1 MIKVKQIIKK
11 LYILLISIFIGM
23 NSIYAAENIITINKG
38 TIVVGPGYSETI
50 RYTLLPG
57 LNSSNIIWKSANPNI
72 ATVDANGK
80 VTGLTIGQTIITAH
94 INGASSTCTII
105 VSNDYVP
112 VKGISINRT
121 NLNILLNSSE
131 SLNATIYPSN
141 ATNKDV
147 VWTSSNPSIASVD
160 STGKVTAR
168 KIGSTIITA
177 STSGYSATA
186 IVNVVDSIPLKG
198 ITINK
203 SNITIKEQAS
213 ETLQINYNPSNA
225 TNKKITWKSS
235 NNNIVKVDSNG
246 KITGITAGSATIT
259 AISNDGGYVATCK
272 VTVESLSKNVT
283 GVSLNKKELS
293 LVAGK
298 EEKLI
303 VTIAPS
309 YAGNKNVKWETS
321 DKSVATVKDGVV
333 TANKK
338 GTAEIKV
345 ISEDGQK
352 EAICKVTVT
361 SPPVESISFKNEKQT
376 VYLDSKTTLKPVT
389 TPTNSELENPIW
401 KSSNEEVAVVE
412 DGIVTALSI
421 GETVITISNQDESI
435 SATTIIKVVNKPKE
449 TLKISIDGYNLNFS
463 PDIKNYTLKIGS
475 ESELKIHTNLSED
488 KVTINGNQKLKNGS
502 IITITIND
510 SEKVTYVIN
519 IKKQENYTI
528 YFIAIISVLLLLNLI
543 RLLFKKKKK

>member
-1 MIKVKQIIKK
+1 MKK
-11 LYILLISIFIGM
+11 LGIILSIFFMIFPICLLG
-23 NSIYAAENIITINKG
+23 SCETVTENIVEGIQNIEINKEAVE
-38 TIVVGPGYSETI
+38 IDE
-50 RYTLLPG
+50 LD
-57 LNSSNIIWKSANPNI
+57 IIAGDSVELTSVINDNLSA
-72 ATVDANGK
+72 
-80 VTGLTIGQTIITAH
+80 
-94 INGASSTCTII
+94 
-105 VSNDYVP
+105 
-112 VKGISINRT
+112 
-121 NLNILLNSSE
+121 
-131 SLNATIYPSN
+131 
-141 ATNKDV
+141 
-147 VWTSSNPSIASVD
+147 
-160 STGKVTAR
+160 
-168 KIGSTIITA
+168 
-177 STSGYSATA
+177 
-186 IVNVVDSIPLKG
+186 
-198 ITINK
+198 
-203 SNITIKEQAS
+203 
-213 ETLQINYNPSNA
+213 
-225 TNKKITWKSS
+225 
-235 NNNIVKVDSNG
+235 
-246 KITGITAGSATIT
+246 
-259 AISNDGGYVATCK
+259 
-272 VTVESLSKNVT
+272 
-283 GVSLNKKELS
+283 
-293 LVAGK
+293 
-298 EEKLI
+298 KLI
-303 VTIAPS
+303 
-309 YAGNKNVKWETS
+309 WESS
-321 DKSVATVKDGVV
+321 DESVATVKDGVV

-345 ISEDGQK
+345 ICEDGQK

-389 TPTNSELENPIW
+389 TQTNSELENPIW

-412 DGIVTALSI
+412 DCIVTALSI